1 MEEKPDLIEFTSED
15 GGTVLFS
22 VAGQVKITGT
32 DYLLV
37 TDSSMDSEEE
47 AAYILKKLEDKDGQS
62 IYLMVEEEEE
72 LAAISKVFEETLED
86 IDIEMGH

>member
-15 GGTVLFS
+15 GDTVLFS
-22 VAGQVKITGT
+22 VIGQVKIAGI

-37 TDSSMDSEEE
+37 TDSDGDGDGED
-47 AAYILKKLEDKDGQS
+47 AYILKKLKDKESQS
-62 IYLMVEEEEE
+62 IYVMVEDDNE

-86 IDIEMGH
+86 IDIEM

>member
-15 GGTVLFS
+15 GDTVLFS
-22 VAGQVKITGT
+22 VIGQVKITGI

-37 TDSSMDSEEE
+37 TDSDGDGDRED
-47 AAYILKKLEDKDGQS
+47 AYILKKLKDKESQS
-62 IYLMVEEEEE
+62 IYVMVEDDNE

-86 IDIEMGH
+86 IDIEM

>member
-15 GGTVLFS
+15 GEIVLFS
-22 VAGQVKITGT
+22 VTGQVKITGT

-37 TDSSMDSEEE
+37 TDNSMDSGEEE
-47 AAYILKKLEDKDGQS
+47 AYILKKLEEKDGQS
-62 IYLMVEEEEE
+62 VYSMVEEEEE
-72 LAAISKVFEETLED
+72 LSAISKVFEETLED

>member
-15 GGTVLFS
+15 GEVVLFS
-22 VAGQVKITGT
+22 VTGQVKIAGT

-37 TDSSMDSEEE
+37 TDNSMDSGEEE
-47 AAYILKKLEDKDGQS
+47 AYILKKLEDKDGQS
-62 IYLMVEEEEE
+62 VYSMVEEEEE
-72 LAAISKVFEETLED
+72 LSAISKVFEETLED

>member
-15 GGTVLFS
+15 GDTVLFS
-22 VAGQVKITGT
+22 VAGQVKIAGIY
-32 DYLLV
+32 YLLV

-47 AAYILKKLEDKDGQS
+47 DAYILKKLEDKDGQS